1 MAPKRDI
8 DHAYDINRLN
18 MFFAL
23 SSIVLFVFFV
33 WMMWADFHRDWKYY
47 QAQFRKIDRAKTEQ
61 AKEEEIGDLQNN
73 AEYQGVREQ
82 LKAAEQ
88 EKAQREKDY
97 DEALKEQKKMQ

>member
-33 WMMWADFHRDWKYY
+33 WMLWADFHRDWKHY
-47 QAQFRKIDRAKTEQ
+47 QAEFHRTDRAKTEQ
-61 AKEEEIGDLQNN
+61 A
-73 AEYQGVREQ
+73 
-82 LKAAEQ
+82 AEQ
-88 EKAQREKDY
+88 EIDSLRNNQDYQNRLAEMKQPEEDKDGRQKDY
-97 DEALKEQKKMQ
+97 DEGLKEQQKR